1 MWFLGCGQPRHHS
14 IVVCHFRRA
23 YQSCWTFNKSSK
35 YMTYLNSDSVTCTGM
50 NCHWLSLRLYGIN
63 FMVIG
68 SCNWWESHHVTYI
81 VMHLL
86 ATKSRFLHYINN
98 WTGFRYTIRS
108 FFPNFCC
115 SFYTISGLL
124 RWQGAK
130 KTGKAPDGS
139 SYLDCAE
146 KDEIK
151 KLLM

>member
-1 MWFLGCGQPRHHS
+1 
-14 IVVCHFRRA
+14 
-23 YQSCWTFNKSSK
+23 
-35 YMTYLNSDSVTCTGM
+35 MTYLNSDSVTYTGIM
-50 NCHWLSLRLYGIN
+50 A
-63 FMVIG
+63 
-68 SCNWWESHHVTYI
+68 

-86 ATKSRFLHYINN
+86 LVTKSRFLHYTNN

-108 FFPNFCC
+108 LFPHFCC
-115 SFYTISGLL
+115 SFYTIGGLL
-124 RWQGAK
+124 RRQGAK